1 MQLLFILYLRY
12 SELYNLGT
20 NGGRY
25 SRDLGTNGGRY
36 SGIWEQMVVVIVGI
50 WKHMVVVIAGFYCTF
65 LSSLAKPRAFDALSL
80 ASWIKFL
87 NKRAVFWDDLLKY

>member
-1 MQLLFILYLRY
+1 MQLLFILYLRN

-36 SGIWEQMVVVIVGI
+36 SGDLETNVGRYSGIWEQMVVVI
-50 WKHMVVVIAGFYCTF
+50 AG
-65 LSSLAKPRAFDALSL
+65 SGNKWWSL
-80 ASWIKFL
+80 
-87 NKRAVFWDDLLKY
+87 